1 MSYMSTE
8 LKWIFAC
15 AALVAGET
23 LGFATPAAAG
33 AWPLAAAL
41 VALVA
46 LMGYGYEWRPW
57 PWVAAFAAG
66 FALALAAVESRMES
80 LDALLE
86 LNGGAPS
93 EAVFVIGDDV
103 RAEDLRCSFNGR
115 VRGIPVRVFMTLAEG
130 AEAPRAGETWEMKGW
145 LDRRSDGLFGG
156 RRRAFWVRGRG
167 SAARRLAAAD
177 RSALRRVRADL
188 ARRAGL
194 GLERDGEAADLMRA
208 MLLGARGRLDR
219 DTREA
224 FVGAGTVHLFAISGL
239 HVLLVAKLFMLA
251 LTLARVPIR
260 WSGVALMP
268 LLWGYVALTGSGPS
282 AVRAATMASVAGLA
296 PVFWR
301 RPNGFTAWSVAFLAT
316 YMRDPEMVYDVGC
329 SFSFAV
335 MFALVAWGWWSAP
348 FKSGRIMKAG
358 VTLVAWAAGV
368 PIAAHVF
375 GRITPGGLVANF
387 VAVPVAVVAVFAG
400 ALGILASFLSD
411 FAAVHFNNFA
421 ALATGFLA
429 DLSRLVASRSW
440 SSRDVEPWSLG
451 VCVAWY
457 AAFAAALLTLRIWLL
472 RRRRRL

>member
-1 MSYMSTE
+1 MSTE

-46 LMGYGYEWRPW
+46 LMGYGCEWRPW

-115 VRGIPVRVFMTLAEG
+115 VRGIPVRVYMTLAEG

-156 RRRAFWVRGRG
+156 RRRAFWVR
-167 SAARRLAAAD
+167 
-177 RSALRRVRADL
+177 
-188 ARRAGL
+188 GL

-251 LTLARVPIR
+251 LTLARIPIR

-316 YMRDPEMVYDVGC
+316 YLRDPEMVYDVGC
-329 SFSFAV
+329 SFSCAV

-348 FKSGRIMKAG
+348 FKSGRLMKAG

-400 ALGILASFLSD
+400 ALGILVSFLSD

-421 ALATGFLA
+421 ALATGFLS

-472 RRRRRL
+472 RRSRRL